1 MRALVAVFL
10 VALTLPAI
18 AGAAEPDPAPRQDW
32 EVNLGG
38 RFIYTTGYTT
48 WNNQAASGSP
58 NVLSELT
65 WRGVDSPVTEIF
77 VDAIFRDR
85 LVLQGTMGIGPI
97 YDGAFLDKDYA
108 ADDRQ
113 NLISSTRSR
122 ATGEG
127 LLYFNMD
134 VGFRML
140 SWMQPHSYVPG
151 YLQAFGGYQFW
162 IEYYEASGAQGTV
175 NIPSDEVV
183 VEETFTFQ
191 SFRLGAETRVPV
203 YRGLALRLRG
213 VFLPWTRSDLRDEH
227 PFRTDLQQDP
237 SFKASAEGGIGYQLE
252 GALLYALGNRFS
264 VEAGYR
270 YWRIESGD
278 GTIKARTTSSGDVKA
293 KLNEIII
300 ERYGPWAGMSYRF

>member
-1 MRALVAVFL
+1 VRLIVATLVL
-10 VALTLPAI
+10 ALTVPTVV
-18 AGAAEPDPAPRQDW
+18 GAAEPAAGPRPDW

-38 RFIYTTGYTT
+38 RLIYTTGYTT

-65 WRGVDSPVTEIF
+65 WRGVDSPVTEVN
-77 VDAIFRDR
+77 VDAVFRQR

-97 YDGAFLDKDYA
+97 YDGAFLDKDYG

-113 NLISSTRSR
+113 NLVSSTRSR

-127 LLYFNMD
+127 LFYFNMD

-140 SWMQPHSYVPG
+140 SWAQPHSYVPG
-151 YLQAFGGYQFW
+151 YIQAFGGYQFW
-162 IEYYEASGAQGTV
+162 IEYYEASGAQGTF
-175 NIPSDEVV
+175 NISSDEVV

-191 SFRLGAETRVPV
+191 SFRLGAETRLPV
-203 YRGLALRLRG
+203 YQGLALRLRG
-213 VFLPWTRSDLRDEH
+213 VFLPWTRTDLRDKH
-227 PFRTDLQQDP
+227 PLRSDLQQDP
-237 SFKASAEGGIGYQLE
+237 SFKASAEGGLGYQLE
-252 GALLYALGNRFS
+252 GALLYDLANRFS

-278 GTIKARTTSSGDVKA
+278 GTIKARTTTSGDLKS

-300 ERYGPWAGMSYRF
+300 ERYGPWVGMSYRF